1 MIKRAFSALFIGK
14 AINCMA
20 QKRDYYEVLGVD
32 KSSDADTIKKAFRK
46 LAKKYHPDMNP
57 DDKSA
62 EEKFKEVNEAYEVL
76 SDPDKKKLYDQY
88 GHDGLDPNFGAGG
101 FGGGFGGFG
110 GMDFDM
116 GDIFSSF
123 FGGGGSSSRRRG
135 PVRGSDIGARI
146 MVSFEEAAFG
156 CKKEV
161 SFTRVDKCPD
171 CDGSGAK
178 SGTRPETCPHCG
190 GSGQVRVQQRT
201 PLGMMQT
208 TRTCD
213 KCGGKGTVIKEPC
226 TKCGGSG
233 TQRKSKKLEVN
244 IPAGIDNMQRVVL
257 RGQGN
262 VGQNGGIAGDLIVE
276 VGIRPHPIFERDGY
290 NIFCEVPVSFAEAT
304 LGATINIPTLEGDFA
319 YKLPEGTQT
328 GTSVTLRG
336 KGIQY
341 LNSRSKGD
349 LIFTVVVEVP
359 RNLTETQKKLLRE
372 FDISCTDTNLSAKAT
387 FKEKIKNIFKK

>member
-1 MIKRAFSALFIGK
+1 
-14 AINCMA
+14 MA

-32 KSSDADTIKKAFRK
+32 KNADADTIKKAYRK

-62 EEKFKEVNEAYEVL
+62 EAKFKEVNEAYEVL
-76 SDPDKKKLYDQY
+76 SDGEKKKLYDQY

-123 FGGGGSSSRRRG
+123 FGGGGGSSRRRG
-135 PVRGSDIGARI
+135 PERGSDIGARI
-146 MVSFEEAAFG
+146 MISFEEAAFG
-156 CKKEV
+156 CKKEI
-161 SFTRVDKCPD
+161 SFTRIDKCPD
-171 CDGSGAK
+171 CEGVGAK
-178 SGTRPETCPHCG
+178 KGSFPETCSQCG

-201 PLGMMQT
+201 MLGYMQT

-213 KCGGKGTVIKEPC
+213 KCQGKGTIIKDPC
-226 TKCGGSG
+226 TKCGGTG
-233 TQRKSKKLEVN
+233 VQRKNKKLEVT

-276 VGIRPHPIFERDGY
+276 VGVRSHPIFERDGFNVY
-290 NIFCEVPVSFAEAT
+290 CNVPVSFAEAA
-304 LGATINIPTLEGDFA
+304 LGAEIKVPTLEGDTV
-319 YKLPEGTQT
+319 YKLQEGTQT
-328 GTSVTLRG
+328 GTTVTLKG
-336 KGIQY
+336 KGIQA
-341 LNSRSKGD
+341 LNSRAKGD
-349 LIFTVVVEVP
+349 LIFTIVVEVP
-359 RNLTETQKKLLRE
+359 KNLSENQKKLLRE
-372 FDISCTDTNLSAKAT
+372 FDQSCDDRNLSQKAT

>member
-1 MIKRAFSALFIGK
+1 
-14 AINCMA
+14 MA
-20 QKRDYYEVLGVD
+20 QKKDYYEVLGLD
-32 KSSDADTIKKAFRK
+32 KSADADAIKKAYRK
-46 LAKKYHPDMNP
+46 LAKKYHPDINP

-76 SDPDKKKLYDQY
+76 SDPEKKKLYDQY

-101 FGGGFGGFG
+101 FGGGFGG
-110 GMDFDM
+110 MDFDM

-123 FGGGGSSSRRRG
+123 FGGGGGSSRRRG
-135 PVRGSDIGARI
+135 PSRGSDIGARV

-161 SFTRVDKCPD
+161 SFTRIDKCPD
-171 CDGSGAK
+171 CDGVGAK
-178 SGTRPETCPHCG
+178 PGSHPETCSQCG

-201 PLGMMQT
+201 PLGYMQT

-213 KCGGKGTVIKEPC
+213 KCGGKGTVIKDPC
-226 TKCGGSG
+226 TKCGGTG
-233 TQRKSKKLEVN
+233 TQRKNKKLEVS
-244 IPAGIDNMQRVVL
+244 IPAGIDNMQRVIL

-262 VGQNGGIAGDLIVE
+262 VGQNGGPAGDLIVE

-290 NIFCEVPVSFAEAT
+290 NIHCEVPVSFAEAT
-304 LGATINIPTLEGDFA
+304 LGADIKVPTLEGDYS

-328 GTSVTLRG
+328 GTTVTLRG

-341 LNSRSKGD
+341 LNSRAKGD
-349 LIFTVVVEVP
+349 LYFTIVVEVP
-359 RNLTETQKKLLRE
+359 KNLSETQKKLLRE
-372 FDISCTDTNLSAKAT
+372 FDQSCDDRNLSQKAT

>member
-1 MIKRAFSALFIGK
+1 
-14 AINCMA
+14 MA
-20 QKRDYYEVLGVD
+20 QKKDYYEVLGLD
-32 KSSDADTIKKAFRK
+32 KSADADTIKKAYRK

-57 DDKSA
+57 DDKTA

-76 SDPDKKKLYDQY
+76 SDAEKKKLYDQY

-123 FGGGGSSSRRRG
+123 FGGGGGGSTRRRG
-135 PVRGSDIGARI
+135 PARGSDIGARI

-156 CKKEV
+156 CKKDV
-161 SFTRVDKCPD
+161 SFTRVDKCDD

-178 SGTRPETCPHCG
+178 NGSHPETCSQCG

-201 PLGMMQT
+201 PLGIMQT

-213 KCGGKGTVIKEPC
+213 KCQGKGTVIKDPC
-226 TKCGGSG
+226 TKCGGTG
-233 TQRKSKKLEVN
+233 TQRKNKKLEVS

-262 VGQNGGIAGDLIVE
+262 VGQNGGTAGDLIVE

-290 NIFCEVPVSFAEAT
+290 NIYCEVPVSFAEAA
-304 LGATINIPTLEGDFA
+304 LGADIKVPTLEGDYN

-328 GTSVTLRG
+328 GTTITLRG

-341 LNSRSKGD
+341 LNSRAKGD

-359 RNLTETQKKLLRE
+359 KNLSETQKKLLRE
-372 FDISCTDTNLSAKAT
+372 FDQSCDDRNLSAKAT
-387 FKEKIKNIFKK
+387 FKEKIKNIFKR

>member
-1 MIKRAFSALFIGK
+1 
-14 AINCMA
+14 MA
-20 QKRDYYEVLGVD
+20 QKKDYYEVLGLD
-32 KSSDADTIKKAFRK
+32 KSADADAIKKAYRK

-76 SDPDKKKLYDQY
+76 SDPEKKKLYDQY

-101 FGGGFGGFG
+101 FGGGFGG
-110 GMDFDM
+110 MDFDM

-123 FGGGGSSSRRRG
+123 FGGGGGSSRRRG
-135 PVRGSDIGARI
+135 PSRGSDIGARV

-156 CKKEV
+156 CKKDV
-161 SFTRVDKCPD
+161 SFTRIDKCPD
-171 CDGSGAK
+171 CDGVGAK
-178 SGTRPETCPHCG
+178 PGSHPETCSQCG

-201 PLGMMQT
+201 PLGYMQT

-213 KCGGKGTVIKEPC
+213 KCGGKGTVIKDPC
-226 TKCGGSG
+226 AKCGGTG
-233 TQRKSKKLEVN
+233 TQRKNKKLEVS
-244 IPAGIDNMQRVVL
+244 IPAGIDNMQRVIL

-262 VGQNGGIAGDLIVE
+262 VGQNGGPAGDLIVE

-290 NIFCEVPVSFAEAT
+290 NIHCEVPVSFAEAT
-304 LGATINIPTLEGDFA
+304 LGADIKVPTLEGDYS

-328 GTSVTLRG
+328 GTTVTLRG

-341 LNSRSKGD
+341 LNSRAKGD
-349 LIFTVVVEVP
+349 LYFTIVVEVP
-359 RNLTETQKKLLRE
+359 KNLSETQKKLLRE
-372 FDISCTDTNLSAKAT
+372 FDQSCDDRNLSQKAT